1 MRKETRPLL
10 QSLFMQPFPS
20 RAPGIR
26 GGFLEK
32 FYVEKRRPRRIRR
45 PVIHFDQTPRGRQII
60 LEPGLIEEE
69 PHLELR
75 QQSRLGVRQ
84 QGSHIDLYE
93 VPRVS
98 SEEAQGS
105 ARPESGVEVAAYDGG
120 RKEDR
125 VDRIQQ
131 ERDGSGGARD
141 ERDVVDE
148 YGEARELDGSI
159 RRERRQRED
168 EEAAGFGDGHVRY
181 RIDVDPGQDIHR
193 IRRHGW
199 RADEPGCQVLRDVS
213 VQRRVAEDLHD
224 GGGHRD
230 RRTPLGP
237 TPTEPPFPG
246 NTVFSWPFHLPRV
259 LPV

>member
-1 MRKETRPLL
+1 MK
-10 QSLFMQPFPS
+10 
-20 RAPGIR
+20 
-26 GGFLEK
+26 
-32 FYVEKRRPRRIRR
+32 KRRPRCICG

-105 ARPESGVEVAAYDGG
+105 ARPESGIEVAAYDGG

-131 ERDGSGGARD
+131 ERDWSSGARD
-141 ERDVVDE
+141 ESDVVDE
-148 YGEARELDGSI
+148 YGEACELDGCI

-168 EEAAGFGDGHVRY
+168 EEAAEFGDGHARY
-181 RIDVDPGQDIHR
+181 RTDVDPRQDIHR
-193 IRRHGW
+193 IRRHRW
-199 RADEPGCQVLRDVS
+199 HADEPGRQVLRDVS

-224 GGGHRD
+224 GGGHHH
-230 RRTPLGP
+230 RRT
-237 TPTEPPFPG
+237 
-246 NTVFSWPFHLPRV
+246 LPAAAPR
-259 LPV
+259 